1 MDYLL
6 DTCVVSDFVKGDNNT
21 LIRLRAKSPLQIK
34 ISSITAYE
42 LQYGLEKN
50 DQLKKSVKKAVLGFL
65 GDIEIIPFQIDM
77 AKQAAIVRSNLEQA
91 GKPIGSYDILI
102 AATTLTLDLI
112 LVTSNEK
119 EFSQI
124 PNLKMENWRLP
135 TEAD

>member
-6 DTCVVSDFVKGDNNT
+6 DTCVVSDFIKGDNNT
-21 LIRLRAKSPLQIK
+21 LIRLKAKSPLQIK

-65 GDIEIIPFQIDM
+65 RDIEIIPFQIDM
-77 AKQAAIVRSNLEQA
+77 AKQAAIIRSNLEQA

-102 AATTLTLDLI
+102 AATALTLDLM

-119 EFSQI
+119 EFSRI
-124 PNLKMENWRLP
+124 PNLKMENWKLP
-135 TEAD
+135 TKVD

>member
-6 DTCVVSDFVKGDNNT
+6 DTCVVSDLVKGDNNT
-21 LIRLRAKSPLQIK
+21 LIRLKAKSPLQIK

-65 GDIEIIPFQIDM
+65 GDIAIIPFQIDM
-77 AKQAAIVRSNLEQA
+77 AKQAAIIRSNLEQA
-91 GKPIGSYDILI
+91 RKPIGSYDILI

-119 EFSQI
+119 EFSRI

-135 TEAD
+135 TKAD

>member
-50 DQLKKSVKKAVLGFL
+50 DQLKKSVKKAVLGFME
-65 GDIEIIPFQIDM
+65 DIEIIPFQIDM

-135 TEAD
+135 IEAD